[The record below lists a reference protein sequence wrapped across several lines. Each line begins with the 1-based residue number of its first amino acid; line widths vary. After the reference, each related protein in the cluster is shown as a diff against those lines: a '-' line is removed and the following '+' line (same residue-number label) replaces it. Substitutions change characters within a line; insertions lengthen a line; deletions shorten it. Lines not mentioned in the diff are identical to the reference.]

1 MIESAVKKLNVF
13 VILSCK
19 IFIITHF
26 NETKRPTLQ
35 DIAAHLGMTKMTVS
49 RYLRNP
55 NSVAKDTQQRIAAAI
70 EQFGY
75 ILIAHQK
82 FCLMQRVKQL
92 VCYSPL

>member
-1 MIESAVKKLNVF
+1 MKQ
-13 VILSCK
+13 
-19 IFIITHF
+19 
-26 NETKRPTLQ
+26 KRPTLQ

-55 NSVAKDTQQRIAAAI
+55 NSVAKIPNNVSLPPLSNLAI
-70 EQFGY
+70 F
-75 ILIAHQK
+75 LIAHQK